1 MPLQLFAGN
10 IRETAGG
17 IYDYSNGL
25 VYDHTSGNYE
35 ELYVT
40 YVCDTTI
47 GIINIP
53 SEVKW
58 MDYWGYDKT
67 SKVTSIQGIS
77 YKIWEPYYL
86 ISYPLY
92 LRIINIPETV
102 VSIKEGIFKPYYDR
116 YTQYEEWYYD
126 DSKVA
131 ELMEINVDPD
141 NPNYASVDGVLY
153 NKDKS
158 VLIAYPPAKTE
169 FDIPASVTQI
179 ANYAFSGCRNLKSLV
194 IPNSVTQIEAYA
206 FEGCTNLENITIPE
220 SVSSV
225 GNYAFKDCKSLV
237 SIDLPDALTSIGD
250 YAFSG
255 CTALKSIVIPNTVT
269 QIGFHA
275 FDGCE
280 NLENIS
286 IPESVASIGD
296 YAFSGCSSLK
306 SLTIPN
312 TVTQIGSHAFDGCAN
327 LEAISI
333 PESVASIGDYAFS
346 GCTALKSMV
355 IPAAQIGSN
364 AFDGCANLETITLP
378 EPVTSIGDYAFRN
391 CESLV
396 AIDFPASLTSI
407 GYYIFNGCSRLKEIH
422 VASGNGMFADVDGVL
437 YNKNLTELLICP
449 NAVTECMIPSSVVT
463 IGNNAFRGC
472 VSLASVTIPPSVQII
487 KRLAFSNC
495 TSLSEITIPASVE
508 FIGSYAF
515 DNCISLLTIN
525 AMRMRPPETEV
536 GAFSDVP
543 IDAYVY
549 VPKRTVP
556 FYLASE
562 PWSVFYYYFEVEE
575 WVTGISDVID
585 DADTLQD
592 VYTLQGVCIRRNA
605 TEADI
610 DALPKGLYIIGGK
623 KVYVK

>member
-1 MPLQLFAGN
+1 MKTKNFNRIAFKFLLLLIVAVNMPLQLFAGN

-77 YKIWEPYYL
+77 YKIWKPYYFV
-86 ISYPLY
+86 SYPLY

-102 VSIKEGIFKPYYDR
+102 VSIKEGIFKPYYER
-116 YTQYEEWYYD
+116 STQHETYYD

-131 ELMEINVDPD
+131 ELMEINVAPD
-141 NPNYASVDGVLY
+141 NPNYTSVDGVLY

-179 ANYAFSGCRNLKSLV
+179 ANYAFSGCRNLKSM
-194 IPNSVTQIEAYA
+194 
-206 FEGCTNLENITIPE
+206 
-220 SVSSV
+220 
-225 GNYAFKDCKSLV
+225 
-237 SIDLPDALTSIGD
+237 
-250 YAFSG
+250 
-255 CTALKSIVIPNTVT
+255 VIPNTVT
-269 QIGFHA
+269 QIGSHA
-275 FDGCE
+275 FDGCA
-280 NLENIS
+280 NMENIS
-286 IPESVASIGD
+286 IPESIASIGD
-296 YAFSGCSSLK
+296 YAFSGCSALK
-306 SLTIPN
+306 SMVIPNTVTQIGSHAFDGCANMENISIPESIASIGDYAFSGCSALKSMVIPN

-327 LEAISI
+327 LETISI
-333 PESVASIGDYAFS
+333 PETVTSIGDYAFS
-346 GCTALKSMV
+346 GCTGLKSLV
-355 IPAAQIGSN
+355 IPAAQIGAY

-575 WVTGISDVID
+575 WVTGISDITA
-585 DADTLQD
+585 DAATAPQD
-592 VYTLQGVCIRRNA
+592 IYTLQGVCIRRNA

-610 DALPKGLYIIGGK
+610 DALPKGLYIVGGK
-623 KVYVK
+623 KVLRQ